1 MFGWI
6 KAAREIQE
14 LEMQLSALEEQ
25 QKEYQENFDFFRH
38 LDLPHAKHC
47 LTKSNEL
54 LNEIISIKAEIV
66 NLYWGGKRG
75 E

>member
-25 QKEYQENFDFFRH
+25 QKEYQENFEFFRH

-47 LTKSNEL
+47 LDKSNEL
-54 LNEIISIKAEIV
+54 LNEIISAKDKIIR
-66 NLYWGGKRG
+66 LYLGR